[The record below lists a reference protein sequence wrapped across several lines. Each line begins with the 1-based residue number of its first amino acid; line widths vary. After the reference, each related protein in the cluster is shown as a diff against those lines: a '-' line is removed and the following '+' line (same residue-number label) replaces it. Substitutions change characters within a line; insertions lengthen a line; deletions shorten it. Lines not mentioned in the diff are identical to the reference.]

1 MYRVP
6 LLVAI
11 IFSAGCASIVSNK
24 VYPVQIASDP
34 SGARFTVSNRNGL
47 EVQSGT
53 TPQVINLE
61 ASSGYFKGETY
72 KIVLTKDG
80 FDDKIYTV
88 TSSVDGW
95 YWGNILIGGLIG
107 MLIVDPITGAM
118 YKLPERVD
126 VSLTDSA
133 ARNAQ
138 DDIDIV
144 FASIDSLNDEQRS
157 RLQTIR

>member
-11 IFSAGCASIVSNK
+11 IFTAGCASIVSNK

-107 MLIVDPITGAM
+107 MLIVDPITGA
-118 YKLPERVD
+118 
-126 VSLTDSA
+126 
-133 ARNAQ
+133 
-138 DDIDIV
+138 
-144 FASIDSLNDEQRS
+144 
-157 RLQTIR
+157 